1 MQKARNLHF
10 PNVSQFQT
18 LILISPEVA
27 LSLPIMSHQFQRYL
41 MYALA
46 ILISLVFSSAAFSAA
61 IYKFR
66 DRKGVVNYTNVLPKG
81 VTPQIVMVYCPACDP
96 ASKVD
101 FSHVQLKIT
110 DFGPHI
116 KAAIAKNPV
125 DEALVRA
132 IIQAESAYNP
142 YALSKAGAQGLMQLM
157 PGTAAQYGV
166 SDSYDAQQN
175 INGGVAYL
183 RFLLDMFD
191 GDVRLASAAYNA
203 GENNVLKYA
212 GVPPFAETQVYVQRV
227 GQLYLRYRADIAAR
241 EAKAALPVAAIASIP
256 AGNPAAIADANP
268 AAASM
273 AVTSIASTTPAVP
286 AISASVAA
294 SLTAKIAPAAS
305 VVVPTS
311 LGGMVNALAIS
322 LLKPIARNIAMES
335 VGTKVVAA
343 NLSASS
349 QGNK

>member
-1 MQKARNLHF
+1 M
-10 PNVSQFQT
+10 
-18 LILISPEVA
+18 
-27 LSLPIMSHQFQRYL
+27 
-41 MYALA
+41 
-46 ILISLVFSSAAFSAA
+46 
-61 IYKFR
+61 
-66 DRKGVVNYTNVLPKG
+66 
-81 VTPQIVMVYCPACDP
+81 
-96 ASKVD
+96 
-101 FSHVQLKIT
+101 QLKTT

-116 KAAIAKNPV
+116 KVAIAKNPV

-227 GQLYLRYRADIAAR
+227 GQLYTRYRTEIAAR
-241 EAKAALPVAAIASIP
+241 EAIAATPVAIA
-256 AGNPAAIADANP
+256 AANP
-268 AAASM
+268 APVAPAPALTPPITGAAL
-273 AVTSIASTTPAVP
+273 ASTTAVAGLTASLTPAATATKVAP
-286 AISASVAA
+286 KTFSTMFTALAA
-294 SLTAKIAPAAS
+294 SLA
-305 VVVPTS
+305 
-311 LGGMVNALAIS
+311 
-322 LLKPIARNIAMES
+322 KPIARNFASKS
-335 VGTKVVAA
+335 VATKAVAA
-343 NLSASS
+343 SMSASS
-349 QGNK
+349 PGSN

>member
-1 MQKARNLHF
+1 
-10 PNVSQFQT
+10 
-18 LILISPEVA
+18 
-27 LSLPIMSHQFQRYL
+27 MSHQFQRFLNY
-41 MYALA
+41 
-46 ILISLVFSSAAFSAA
+46 SLVSLLTLAFASSAFSAA

-66 DRKGVVNYTNVLPKG
+66 DRKGVINYTNVLPKG

-96 ASKVD
+96 TSKVD
-101 FSHVQLKIT
+101 FSHVQLKTT

-116 KAAIAKNPV
+116 KVAIAKNPV

-227 GQLYLRYRADIAAR
+227 GQLYTRYRTEIAAR
-241 EAKAALPVAAIASIP
+241 EAKSATAVAIAA
-256 AGNPAAIADANP
+256 AGSAPP
-268 AAASM
+268 AAAPALTPPIAGAAPSSTS
-273 AVTSIASTTPAVP
+273 AVTAVTASLTPTATATKGAP
-286 AISASVAA
+286 KTFSTMFTALAA
-294 SLTAKIAPAAS
+294 SLA
-305 VVVPTS
+305 
-311 LGGMVNALAIS
+311 
-322 LLKPIARNIAMES
+322 KPITRNFATKS
-335 VGTKVVAA
+335 AGTKVVTAGI
-343 NLSASS
+343 SASS
-349 QGNK
+349 PGNN

>member
-1 MQKARNLHF
+1 
-10 PNVSQFQT
+10 
-18 LILISPEVA
+18 
-27 LSLPIMSHQFQRYL
+27 MSHHFQLLLSYTPRCL
-41 MYALA
+41 LVSLLALA
-46 ILISLVFSSAAFSAA
+46 FTSSAFSAA

-66 DRKGVVNYTNVLPKG
+66 DRKGVINYTNVLPKG

-96 ASKVD
+96 TSKVD
-101 FSHVQLKIT
+101 FSQVRLKIT

-227 GQLYLRYRADIAAR
+227 GQLYLRYRSDIAAR
-241 EAKAALPVAAIASIP
+241 EAAPAS
-256 AGNPAAIADANP
+256 PAAIVGSTTAP
-268 AAASM
+268 AAG
-273 AVTSIASTTPAVP
+273 VTNPVVIGPVINKPLASIAATSTSTVTALAAKTTATVLVAPTGF
-286 AISASVAA
+286 SAMVSALAANLTKPIVGNIAPKTSANAAVAA
-294 SLTAKIAPAAS
+294 SLS
-305 VVVPTS
+305 S
-311 LGGMVNALAIS
+311 S
-322 LLKPIARNIAMES
+322 
-335 VGTKVVAA
+335 
-343 NLSASS
+343 SA
-349 QGNK
+349 GNN

>member
-1 MQKARNLHF
+1 
-10 PNVSQFQT
+10 
-18 LILISPEVA
+18 
-27 LSLPIMSHQFQRYL
+27 MSHQFQRLLSYTLVSL
-41 MYALA
+41 MTLA
-46 ILISLVFSSAAFSAA
+46 FASSAFSAA
-61 IYKFR
+61 IYKYR
-66 DRKGVVNYTNVLPKG
+66 DRKGVINYTNVMPKG
-81 VTPQIVMVYCPACDP
+81 ITPQIVMVYCPACDP
-96 ASKVD
+96 TSKVD
-101 FSHVQLKIT
+101 FGHIKLKTT

-227 GQLYLRYRADIAAR
+227 AQLYLRYRTEIAAR
-241 EAKAALPVAAIASIP
+241 EAAPVAPVALVAAINPVAAQIAKN
-256 AGNPAAIADANP
+256 AP
-268 AAASM
+268 AAAVVSKPFSAM
-273 AVTSIASTTPAVP
+273 VSALVAGFAKPNTFDNS
-286 AISASVAA
+286 AISLAGTTAPSLSSASRTAA
-294 SLTAKIAPAAS
+294 SLTARSLTAAS
-305 VVVPTS
+305 
-311 LGGMVNALAIS
+311 
-322 LLKPIARNIAMES
+322 
-335 VGTKVVAA
+335 
-343 NLSASS
+343 LSAPVT
-349 QGNK
+349 GNN

>member
-1 MQKARNLHF
+1 
-10 PNVSQFQT
+10 
-18 LILISPEVA
+18 
-27 LSLPIMSHQFQRYL
+27 MSHQFQRFLSYFPRNLPRRLPTYL
-41 MYALA
+41 LVSLLALA
-46 ILISLVFSSAAFSAA
+46 FTSSAFSAA

-66 DRKGVVNYTNVLPKG
+66 DRKGVINYTNVLPKG

-96 ASKVD
+96 TSKVD
-101 FSHVQLKIT
+101 FSQVRLKIT

-241 EAKAALPVAAIASIP
+241 EAAPALPAAVLAASAALPTAVTNPVVSNPVASNPGVSNPVATNPRASNPVAINTSTVTALAAKTTATAVAAPTGFSAMVSALAANLTKPILGNIAP
-256 AGNPAAIADANP
+256 KTPGNAA
-268 AAASM
+268 
-273 AVTSIASTTPAVP
+273 
-286 AISASVAA
+286 VAA
-294 SLTAKIAPAAS
+294 SLS
-305 VVVPTS
+305 S
-311 LGGMVNALAIS
+311 S
-322 LLKPIARNIAMES
+322 
-335 VGTKVVAA
+335 
-343 NLSASS
+343 SA
-349 QGNK
+349 GNN

>member
-1 MQKARNLHF
+1 
-10 PNVSQFQT
+10 
-18 LILISPEVA
+18 
-27 LSLPIMSHQFQRYL
+27 MSHQFQRFLIYSL
-41 MYALA
+41 ASLLTLA
-46 ILISLVFSSAAFSAA
+46 ITSPAFAAA

-66 DRKGVVNYTNVLPKG
+66 DRKGVINYTNVLPRG

-96 ASKVD
+96 TSKVD
-101 FSHVQLKIT
+101 FSHVQLKTT

-116 KAAIAKNPV
+116 KVAIAKNPV

-227 GQLYLRYRADIAAR
+227 GQLYQRYRVDIAAR
-241 EAKAALPVAAIASIP
+241 EVKSALPVAIA
-256 AGNPAAIADANP
+256 ATNAATNPAASIAAAAALKPPVAGISAASTSTVAALSTNLPP
-268 AAASM
+268 AALAAPKTFSAM
-273 AVTSIASTTPAVP
+273 VTAL
-286 AISASVAA
+286 AA
-294 SLTAKIAPAAS
+294 SLA
-305 VVVPTS
+305 
-311 LGGMVNALAIS
+311 
-322 LLKPIARNIAMES
+322 KPIARNFAVKN
-335 VGTKVVAA
+335 VGTKVASA
-343 NLSASS
+343 GMSASS
-349 QGNK
+349 PGNN

>member
-1 MQKARNLHF
+1 
-10 PNVSQFQT
+10 
-18 LILISPEVA
+18 
-27 LSLPIMSHQFQRYL
+27 MSHQFQRFLSYFPRNLPRRLPTYL
-41 MYALA
+41 LVSLLALA
-46 ILISLVFSSAAFSAA
+46 FTSSAFSAA

-66 DRKGVVNYTNVLPKG
+66 DRKGVINYTNVLPKG

-96 ASKVD
+96 TSKVD
-101 FSHVQLKIT
+101 FSQVRLKIT

-241 EAKAALPVAAIASIP
+241 EAAPALPAAVLAASAALPAAVTNPVVSNPVASNPGVSNPVATNPVASNPAINTSTVTALAAKTTATAVAAPTGFSAMVSALAANLTKPILGNIAPKSP
-256 AGNPAAIADANP
+256 GHAA
-268 AAASM
+268 
-273 AVTSIASTTPAVP
+273 
-286 AISASVAA
+286 VAA
-294 SLTAKIAPAAS
+294 SLGS
-305 VVVPTS
+305 S
-311 LGGMVNALAIS
+311 
-322 LLKPIARNIAMES
+322 
-335 VGTKVVAA
+335 
-343 NLSASS
+343 SA
-349 QGNK
+349 GNN

>member
-1 MQKARNLHF
+1 
-10 PNVSQFQT
+10 
-18 LILISPEVA
+18 
-27 LSLPIMSHQFQRYL
+27 MSHQFQRFPNYSL
-41 MYALA
+41 LRYSLALLLTLA
-46 ILISLVFSSAAFSAA
+46 FAGPAFSAA

-66 DRKGVVNYTNVLPKG
+66 DGKGVINYTNVLPRG
-81 VTPQIVMVYCPACDP
+81 VKPQVVMVYCPACDP
-96 ASKVD
+96 KSKVD

-227 GQLYLRYRADIAAR
+227 GQLYLRYRADIVAR
-241 EAKAALPVAAIASIP
+241 DAKAAP
-256 AGNPAAIADANP
+256 PAAVVAGAPAATAPNTTAP
-268 AAASM
+268 TLTAPTSTLASAAAVKSVATNVAAASL
-273 AVTSIASTTPAVP
+273 
-286 AISASVAA
+286 SV
-294 SLTAKIAPAAS
+294 L
-305 VVVPTS
+305 
-311 LGGMVNALAIS
+311 
-322 LLKPIARNIAMES
+322 
-335 VGTKVVAA
+335 
-343 NLSASS
+343 S

>member
-1 MQKARNLHF
+1 
-10 PNVSQFQT
+10 
-18 LILISPEVA
+18 
-27 LSLPIMSHQFQRYL
+27 MSHQFQRFLRYSAVSL
-41 MYALA
+41 LTLA
-46 ILISLVFSSAAFSAA
+46 FASSAFSAA

-66 DRKGVVNYTNVLPKG
+66 DRKGVINYTNVLPKG

-96 ASKVD
+96 SSKVD
-101 FSHVQLKIT
+101 FSHVKLKIT

-227 GQLYLRYRADIAAR
+227 GQLYTRYRADIAAR
-241 EAKAALPVAAIASIP
+241 EANAALPVAAVEPI
-256 AGNPAAIADANP
+256 PAAIAPVNP
-268 AAASM
+268 AVAALTNAASSVP
-273 AVTSIASTTPAVP
+273 AATPAVSSPVNTP
-286 AISASVAA
+286 AVAALTAKVTPAAHMIAPSTFSALVNVLAA
-294 SLTAKIAPAAS
+294 SL
-305 VVVPTS
+305 
-311 LGGMVNALAIS
+311 M
-322 LLKPIARNIAMES
+322 KPIARNIATES
-335 VGTKVVAA
+335 VATNVVAA
-343 NLSASS
+343 NLIASS

>member
-1 MQKARNLHF
+1 MANVRNLHF

-27 LSLPIMSHQFQRYL
+27 LSLPIMSHQFPRYL

-46 ILISLVFSSAAFSAA
+46 MLISLVLSSSAFSAA

-66 DRKGVVNYTNVLPKG
+66 DRKGVINYTNVLPKG

-96 ASKVD
+96 TSKVD
-101 FSHVQLKIT
+101 FSHVKLKIT

-241 EAKAALPVAAIASIP
+241 EAKPALPVAAIAANSAMP
-256 AGNPAAIADANP
+256 TALTTAAVSGAVASNPVANP
-268 AAASM
+268 
-273 AVTSIASTTPAVP
+273 
-286 AISASVAA
+286 VAA
-294 SLTAKIAPAAS
+294 SPALASSLTANVVPVKSADAPTSFTAMVAILAAS
-305 VVVPTS
+305 LS
-311 LGGMVNALAIS
+311 
-322 LLKPIARNIAMES
+322 KPIVRNFAAETTRTS
-335 VGTKVVAA
+335 RVAKG
-343 NLSASS
+343 LTASTAGS
-349 QGNK
+349 N

>member
-1 MQKARNLHF
+1 
-10 PNVSQFQT
+10 
-18 LILISPEVA
+18 
-27 LSLPIMSHQFQRYL
+27 MSHQFQRFLSYFPRNLPRGLPTYL
-41 MYALA
+41 LVSLLALA
-46 ILISLVFSSAAFSAA
+46 FTSSAFSAA

-66 DRKGVVNYTNVLPKG
+66 DRKGVINYTNVLPKG

-96 ASKVD
+96 TSKVD
-101 FSHVQLKIT
+101 FSQVRLKIT

-241 EAKAALPVAAIASIP
+241 EAAPALPAAVLAASAALPTAVTNPVVSNPVASNPVASNPGVSNPVATNPVASNPAINTSTVTALAAKTTATAVAAPTGFSAMVSALAANLTKPILGNIAP
-256 AGNPAAIADANP
+256 KTPGNAA
-268 AAASM
+268 
-273 AVTSIASTTPAVP
+273 
-286 AISASVAA
+286 VAA
-294 SLTAKIAPAAS
+294 SLS
-305 VVVPTS
+305 S
-311 LGGMVNALAIS
+311 S
-322 LLKPIARNIAMES
+322 
-335 VGTKVVAA
+335 
-343 NLSASS
+343 SA
-349 QGNK
+349 GNN

>member
-1 MQKARNLHF
+1 MS
-10 PNVSQFQT
+10 PQFQRFLT
-18 LILISPEVA
+18 YSA
-27 LSLPIMSHQFQRYL
+27 LSLL
-41 MYALA
+41 TLA
-46 ILISLVFSSAAFSAA
+46 FASSAFSAA

-66 DRKGVVNYTNVLPKG
+66 DRKGVINYTNVLPKG

-96 ASKVD
+96 TSKVD
-101 FSHVQLKIT
+101 FSHVQLKTT

-116 KAAIAKNPV
+116 KVAIAKNPV

-227 GQLYLRYRADIAAR
+227 GQLYTRYRTEIAAR
-241 EAKAALPVAAIASIP
+241 EAIAAPVAIA
-256 AGNPAAIADANP
+256 AANP
-268 AAASM
+268 APVAPAPAITPPITGAAL
-273 AVTSIASTTPAVP
+273 ASTTAVAGLTASLTPAATATKVAP
-286 AISASVAA
+286 KTFSTMFTALAA
-294 SLTAKIAPAAS
+294 SLA
-305 VVVPTS
+305 
-311 LGGMVNALAIS
+311 
-322 LLKPIARNIAMES
+322 KPIARNFASKS
-335 VGTKVVAA
+335 VATKAVAA
-343 NLSASS
+343 SMSASS
-349 QGNK
+349 PGSN

>member
-1 MQKARNLHF
+1 MPKARNLHV
-10 PNVSQFQT
+10 PNLSQFQT

-27 LSLPIMSHQFQRYL
+27 LSLPIMSHQFPRYL

-46 ILISLVFSSAAFSAA
+46 MLISLVFSSTAFSAA

-241 EAKAALPVAAIASIP
+241 EAKAALPVAANSAIPTAPATVAVSNAVAINPVASAVVASAV
-256 AGNPAAIADANP
+256 AGSPPLASSITANVVPLKSADAP
-268 AAASM
+268 
-273 AVTSIASTTPAVP
+273 TSFTAMV
-286 AISASVAA
+286 AILAA
-294 SLTAKIAPAAS
+294 SLS
-305 VVVPTS
+305 
-311 LGGMVNALAIS
+311 
-322 LLKPIARNIAMES
+322 KPIVRNFAAE
-335 VGTKVVAA
+335 TTRANRVATG
-343 NLSASS
+343 LTASTAGS
-349 QGNK
+349 N

>member
-1 MQKARNLHF
+1 MN
-10 PNVSQFQT
+10 
-18 LILISPEVA
+18 
-27 LSLPIMSHQFQRYL
+27 HQFQRFL
-41 MYALA
+41 SFSLLRYALA
-46 ILISLVFSSAAFSAA
+46 SLLTLAFASQAFSAA

-66 DRKGVVNYTNVLPKG
+66 DRKGVINYTNILPKG

-96 ASKVD
+96 KSKVD

-227 GQLYLRYRADIAAR
+227 GQLYSRYRTDIAAR
-241 EAKAALPVAAIASIP
+241 EAKAAPPVAAVA
-256 AGNPAAIADANP
+256 ANGAAIAPANP
-268 AAASM
+268 AAVS
-273 AVTSIASTTPAVP
+273 VASTSTVASADLPALPTSTSAPVVATHP
-286 AISASVAA
+286 TISAPVVAA
-294 SLTAKIAPAAS
+294 VTAKIAPSSFSAMVQVLAAS
-305 VVVPTS
+305 
-311 LGGMVNALAIS
+311 LM
-322 LLKPIARNIAMES
+322 KPIARTATIES
-335 VGTKVVAA
+335 AGTNVVVAA
-343 NLSASS
+343 NLSGSIHVT
-349 QGNK
+349 QGSK

>member
-1 MQKARNLHF
+1 
-10 PNVSQFQT
+10 
-18 LILISPEVA
+18 
-27 LSLPIMSHQFQRYL
+27 MSHQFQRFLSHSILRYSIVSL
-41 MYALA
+41 LTLA
-46 ILISLVFSSAAFSAA
+46 FASSAFSAA

-66 DRKGVVNYTNVLPKG
+66 DRKGVINYTNVLPKG

-96 ASKVD
+96 KSKVD

-241 EAKAALPVAAIASIP
+241 ETKSVLPVVAVAV
-256 AGNPAAIADANP
+256 NPAAIAAVNP
-268 AAASM
+268 AAASV
-273 AVTSIASTTPAVP
+273 AVTSTVPTTPAVNAP
-286 AISASVAA
+286 AVSAPVVATLTAKVAPAAPVVAPSTFSAMVNVLAA
-294 SLTAKIAPAAS
+294 SL
-305 VVVPTS
+305 
-311 LGGMVNALAIS
+311 M
-322 LLKPIARNIAMES
+322 KPIARNIVTES
-335 VGTKVVAA
+335 VGTNAVAS
-343 NLSASS
+343 NVSGSGHSS

>member
-1 MQKARNLHF
+1 
-10 PNVSQFQT
+10 
-18 LILISPEVA
+18 
-27 LSLPIMSHQFQRYL
+27 MSHQFQRFFSYP
-41 MYALA
+41 
-46 ILISLVFSSAAFSAA
+46 ILSYSLVSLFLLAFAGSAFSAA

-66 DRKGVVNYTNVLPKG
+66 DRKGVINYTNVLPKG

-96 ASKVD
+96 KSKVD
-101 FSHVQLKIT
+101 FSHVKRKIT

-227 GQLYLRYRADIAAR
+227 GQLYLRYRTDIAAR
-241 EAKAALPVAAIASIP
+241 EANAALPVALVAAN
-256 AGNPAAIADANP
+256 GAAIALANP
-268 AAASM
+268 AAVSVASTSTASSAASTSALVVATPPSVSAPVIA
-273 AVTSIASTTPAVP
+273 AVTAKITPTAP
-286 AISASVAA
+286 SSFSAMVNVLAA
-294 SLTAKIAPAAS
+294 SL
-305 VVVPTS
+305 
-311 LGGMVNALAIS
+311 M
-322 LLKPIARNIAMES
+322 KPIARNIVTES
-335 VGTKVVAA
+335 VGKNGVAA
-343 NLSASS
+343 NLSGSGHSS

>member
-1 MQKARNLHF
+1 
-10 PNVSQFQT
+10 
-18 LILISPEVA
+18 
-27 LSLPIMSHQFQRYL
+27 MSHQFQRFFSYP
-41 MYALA
+41 
-46 ILISLVFSSAAFSAA
+46 ILGYSLVSLFLLAFAGSAFSAA

-66 DRKGVVNYTNVLPKG
+66 DRKGVINYTNVLPKG
-81 VTPQIVMVYCPACDP
+81 ITPQIVMVYCPACDP
-96 ASKVD
+96 KSKVD
-101 FSHVQLKIT
+101 FSHVKLKIT

-227 GQLYLRYRADIAAR
+227 GQLYLRYRTDIAAR
-241 EAKAALPVAAIASIP
+241 EAQAAQPVAVAA
-256 AGNPAAIADANP
+256 ANGAAIVPANP
-268 AAASM
+268 AAVPVAATSVALTSTSALVVATPPTVSAPVVA
-273 AVTSIASTTPAVP
+273 AVTAKMTPTAPAVAP
-286 AISASVAA
+286 SSFSAMVNVLAA
-294 SLTAKIAPAAS
+294 SL
-305 VVVPTS
+305 
-311 LGGMVNALAIS
+311 M
-322 LLKPIARNIAMES
+322 KPIARNSATES
-335 VGTKVVAA
+335 AGKNVAA
-343 NLSASS
+343 NLSGSGHAS

>member
-1 MQKARNLHF
+1 
-10 PNVSQFQT
+10 
-18 LILISPEVA
+18 
-27 LSLPIMSHQFQRYL
+27 MSHQFQRFLSHLPRYL
-41 MYALA
+41 VVSLLTLA
-46 ILISLVFSSAAFSAA
+46 FTSSAFSAA

-66 DRKGVVNYTNVLPKG
+66 DRKGVINYTNVLPKG
-81 VTPQIVMVYCPACDP
+81 ITPQIVMVYCPACDP
-96 ASKVD
+96 TSKVD
-101 FSHVQLKIT
+101 FSQVRLKTT

-142 YALSKAGAQGLMQLM
+142 FALSKAGAQGLMQLM

-241 EAKAALPVAAIASIP
+241 EAKPVLPVALVA
-256 AGNPAAIADANP
+256 ANP
-268 AAASM
+268 ALPS
-273 AVTSIASTTPAVP
+273 AVNPTPTSAVNPSLPAVVP
-286 AISASVAA
+286 PTAVVNPVASNAAITASAAV
-294 SLTAKIAPAAS
+294 KIAPAAS
-305 VVVPTS
+305 AAVPTGFS
-311 LGGMVNALAIS
+311 AMVTALAVN
-322 LLKPIARNIAMES
+322 LAKPIARSIPQQASGNAA
-335 VGTKVVAA
+335 VAA
-343 NLSASS
+343 NLNSASA
-349 QGNK
+349 GNN

>member
-1 MQKARNLHF
+1 MN
-10 PNVSQFQT
+10 
-18 LILISPEVA
+18 
-27 LSLPIMSHQFQRYL
+27 HQFQRFL
-41 MYALA
+41 SFSLLRYALA
-46 ILISLVFSSAAFSAA
+46 SLLTLAFASPAFSAA

-66 DRKGVVNYTNVLPKG
+66 DRKGVINYTNILPKG

-96 ASKVD
+96 KSKVD

-142 YALSKAGAQGLMQLM
+142 YALSKTGAQGLMQLM

-227 GQLYLRYRADIAAR
+227 GQLYSRYRTDIAAR
-241 EAKAALPVAAIASIP
+241 EAKAAPPVAAVA
-256 AGNPAAIADANP
+256 ANGAAIAPANP
-268 AAASM
+268 AAVS
-273 AVTSIASTTPAVP
+273 VASTSTAASSDLPARP
-286 AISASVAA
+286 TSTSAPVVAA
-294 SLTAKIAPAAS
+294 VTAKIAPSSFSAMVQVLAAS
-305 VVVPTS
+305 
-311 LGGMVNALAIS
+311 LM
-322 LLKPIARNIAMES
+322 KPIARTATIES
-335 VGTKVVAA
+335 AGTNVVVAA
-343 NLSASS
+343 NLSGSIHVT
-349 QGNK
+349 QGSK

>member
-1 MQKARNLHF
+1 
-10 PNVSQFQT
+10 
-18 LILISPEVA
+18 
-27 LSLPIMSHQFQRYL
+27 MSHQFQRFLSYFPRNLPRRLPTYL
-41 MYALA
+41 LVSLLALA
-46 ILISLVFSSAAFSAA
+46 FTSSAFSAA

-66 DRKGVVNYTNVLPKG
+66 DRKGVINYTNVLPKG

-96 ASKVD
+96 TSKVD
-101 FSHVQLKIT
+101 FSQVRLKIT

-241 EAKAALPVAAIASIP
+241 EAAPALPAAVLAASAALPAAVTNPVVSNPVASNPGVSNPVATNPVASNPAINTSTVTALAAKTTATAVAAPTGFSAMVSALAANLTKPILGNIAP
-256 AGNPAAIADANP
+256 KTPGN
-268 AAASM
+268 
-273 AVTSIASTTPAVP
+273 
-286 AISASVAA
+286 SAVAA
-294 SLTAKIAPAAS
+294 SLS
-305 VVVPTS
+305 S
-311 LGGMVNALAIS
+311 S
-322 LLKPIARNIAMES
+322 
-335 VGTKVVAA
+335 
-343 NLSASS
+343 SA
-349 QGNK
+349 GNN

>member
-1 MQKARNLHF
+1 
-10 PNVSQFQT
+10 
-18 LILISPEVA
+18 
-27 LSLPIMSHQFQRYL
+27 MSHQFQRFFSYP
-41 MYALA
+41 
-46 ILISLVFSSAAFSAA
+46 ILSYSLVSLFLLAFAGSAFSAA

-66 DRKGVVNYTNVLPKG
+66 DRKGVINYTNVLPKG

-96 ASKVD
+96 KSKVD
-101 FSHVQLKIT
+101 FSHVKLKIT

-227 GQLYLRYRADIAAR
+227 GQLYLRYRTDIAAR
-241 EAKAALPVAAIASIP
+241 EANATLPVAVVAAN
-256 AGNPAAIADANP
+256 GAAIALANAPANAAAVSVASTSTASSAASTSALVAATPPSVSAPVIAAVTAKITP
-268 AAASM
+268 AA
-273 AVTSIASTTPAVP
+273 PAVVP
-286 AISASVAA
+286 SRFSAMVNVLAA
-294 SLTAKIAPAAS
+294 SL
-305 VVVPTS
+305 
-311 LGGMVNALAIS
+311 M
-322 LLKPIARNIAMES
+322 KPIARNSATES
-335 VGTKVVAA
+335 VGKSVAA
-343 NLSASS
+343 NLSGSGHSS

>member
-1 MQKARNLHF
+1 
-10 PNVSQFQT
+10 
-18 LILISPEVA
+18 
-27 LSLPIMSHQFQRYL
+27 MSHQFQRFL
-41 MYALA
+41 LSSV
-46 ILISLVFSSAAFSAA
+46 ISLLALSFASSAFSAA

-66 DRKGVVNYTNVLPKG
+66 DRKGVINYTNVLPKG

-96 ASKVD
+96 TSKVD
-101 FSHVQLKIT
+101 FSQVRLKTT

-142 YALSKAGAQGLMQLM
+142 FALSKAGAQGLMQLM

-241 EAKAALPVAAIASIP
+241 EAKPTAPVALVAANVGPLTATNSALPSAANP
-256 AGNPAAIADANP
+256 TPAAVATTTARAQPVASNVAVATP
-268 AAASM
+268 AAAKI
-273 AVTSIASTTPAVP
+273 VTA
-286 AISASVAA
+286 
-294 SLTAKIAPAAS
+294 APAA
-305 VVVPTS
+305 VPTGFS
-311 LGGMVNALAIS
+311 ALVTALAAN
-322 LLKPIARNIAMES
+322 LAKPIARSIPQQATGNAA
-335 VGTKVVAA
+335 VAA
-343 NLSASS
+343 TLKSASA
-349 QGNK
+349 GNN

>member
-1 MQKARNLHF
+1 
-10 PNVSQFQT
+10 
-18 LILISPEVA
+18 
-27 LSLPIMSHQFQRYL
+27 MSHQFQRFLSYFPSNLPRRLPTYL
-41 MYALA
+41 LVSLLALA
-46 ILISLVFSSAAFSAA
+46 FTSSAFSAA

-66 DRKGVVNYTNVLPKG
+66 DRKGVINYTNVLPKG

-96 ASKVD
+96 TSKVD
-101 FSHVQLKIT
+101 FSQVRLKIT

-241 EAKAALPVAAIASIP
+241 EAAPALPAAVLAASAALATAVINPVVASPVLASTAVNKPLASNPAINTSTVTALAAKTTATAVAAPTGFSAMVSALAANLTKPILGNIAP
-256 AGNPAAIADANP
+256 KTPGNAA
-268 AAASM
+268 
-273 AVTSIASTTPAVP
+273 
-286 AISASVAA
+286 VAA
-294 SLTAKIAPAAS
+294 SLS
-305 VVVPTS
+305 S
-311 LGGMVNALAIS
+311 S
-322 LLKPIARNIAMES
+322 
-335 VGTKVVAA
+335 
-343 NLSASS
+343 SA
-349 QGNK
+349 GNN

>member
-1 MQKARNLHF
+1 MSPQFKRLLSYTL
-10 PNVSQFQT
+10 VSLMT
-18 LILISPEVA
+18 LA
-27 LSLPIMSHQFQRYL
+27 F
-41 MYALA
+41 A
-46 ILISLVFSSAAFSAA
+46 SAAYSAA

-66 DRKGVVNYTNVLPKG
+66 DRKGVINYTNVLPKG

-96 ASKVD
+96 TSKVD
-101 FSHVQLKIT
+101 FGHIKLKTT

-142 YALSKAGAQGLMQLM
+142 FALSKAGAQGLMQLM

-227 GQLYLRYRADIAAR
+227 GQLYLRYRTEIAAR
-241 EAKAALPVAAIASIP
+241 AAAPVASTAVVAAINPVAAQIAKN
-256 AGNPAAIADANP
+256 AP
-268 AAASM
+268 AAAVVSKPLSAM
-273 AVTSIASTTPAVP
+273 VTALVAGFAKPSSLDDSRASLAGTTTAPP
-286 AISASVAA
+286 SLSSASAKATSLTATSLTAA
-294 SLTAKIAPAAS
+294 SLN
-305 VVVPTS
+305 VPVT
-311 LGGMVNALAIS
+311 
-322 LLKPIARNIAMES
+322 
-335 VGTKVVAA
+335 
-343 NLSASS
+343 
-349 QGNK
+349 GNN

>member
-1 MQKARNLHF
+1 
-10 PNVSQFQT
+10 
-18 LILISPEVA
+18 
-27 LSLPIMSHQFQRYL
+27 MSHQFQRLLSYTLVSL
-41 MYALA
+41 MTLA
-46 ILISLVFSSAAFSAA
+46 FASFAFSAA
-61 IYKFR
+61 IYKYR
-66 DRKGVVNYTNVLPKG
+66 DRKGVINYTNVMPKG
-81 VTPQIVMVYCPACDP
+81 ITPQIVMVYCPACDP
-96 ASKVD
+96 TSKVD
-101 FSHVQLKIT
+101 FSQVRLKTT
-110 DFGPHI
+110 DFSPHI

-227 GQLYLRYRADIAAR
+227 GQLYLRYRTEIAAR
-241 EAKAALPVAAIASIP
+241 EAAPVEPTALVAAINPVAAQIAKN
-256 AGNPAAIADANP
+256 AP
-268 AAASM
+268 AAAVVSKPLSAM
-273 AVTSIASTTPAVP
+273 VTALVAGFAKPNTLDSSKASLAGTSSTSPSLS
-286 AISASVAA
+286 SAGRTAA
-294 SLTAKIAPAAS
+294 SLGAAS
-305 VVVPTS
+305 MTAAS
-311 LGGMVNALAIS
+311 LGAPV
-322 LLKPIARNIAMES
+322 
-335 VGTKVVAA
+335 T
-343 NLSASS
+343 
-349 QGNK
+349 GNN

>member
-1 MQKARNLHF
+1 
-10 PNVSQFQT
+10 
-18 LILISPEVA
+18 
-27 LSLPIMSHQFQRYL
+27 MSHQFQRFLSHSILRYSIVSL
-41 MYALA
+41 LTLA
-46 ILISLVFSSAAFSAA
+46 FASSAFSAA

-66 DRKGVVNYTNVLPKG
+66 DRKGVINYTNVLPKG

-96 ASKVD
+96 KSKVD

-157 PGTAAQYGV
+157 PCTAAQYGV

-241 EAKAALPVAAIASIP
+241 ETKSVLPVVAVAV
-256 AGNPAAIADANP
+256 NPAAIAAVNP
-268 AAASM
+268 AAASV
-273 AVTSIASTTPAVP
+273 AVTSTVPTTPAVNAP
-286 AISASVAA
+286 AVSAPVVATLTAKVAPAAPVVAPSTFSAMVNVLAA
-294 SLTAKIAPAAS
+294 SL
-305 VVVPTS
+305 
-311 LGGMVNALAIS
+311 M
-322 LLKPIARNIAMES
+322 KPIARNIVTES
-335 VGTKVVAA
+335 VGTNAVAS
-343 NLSASS
+343 NVSGSGHSS